1 MCLFPRDR
9 NVMPLP
15 LNPVKDSWCGYANL
29 SKHRQFKCLPG
40 ELPVWTWGV
49 SVPSN
54 GMEKI
59 IFPRLIFFSLMIE
72 LIYAHCRKLGGL

>member
-1 MCLFPRDR
+1 MGVLTSESIGNSDAYLENYLFGLGSP
-9 NVMPLP
+9 N
-15 LNPVKDSWCGYANL
+15 Y
-29 SKHRQFKCLPG
+29 Q
-40 ELPVWTWGV
+40 VWTLGV